1 MAVYFVHGKKSI
13 SVYCL
18 WLNHVRSCGKIF
30 KTLIGR
36 RREREEKE
44 RKMEKKG
51 GGKGKQEV
59 RIITFKH
66 ELK

>member
-1 MAVYFVHGKKSI
+1 M
-13 SVYCL
+13 L
-18 WLNHVRSCGKIF
+18 
-30 KTLIGR
+30 GR
-36 RREREEKE
+36 RRERGE
-44 RKMEKKG
+44 RTEGKRRIEKKG